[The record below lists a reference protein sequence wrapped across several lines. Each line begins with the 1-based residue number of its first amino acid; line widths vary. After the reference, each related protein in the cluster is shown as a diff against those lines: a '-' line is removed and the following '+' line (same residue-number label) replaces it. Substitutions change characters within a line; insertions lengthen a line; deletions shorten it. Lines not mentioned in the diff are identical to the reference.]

1 MPNRSDTNRERR
13 RTPRPPRR
21 GGRGGRRGAGRW
33 LGLQDKLLISMTLLV
48 CVTLLAAGLAFTWY
62 GGQQVRLLKRQ
73 EGGHVAAAAA
83 VAAAHV
89 LDVPQDG
96 PRADQLDALARRL
109 LLAPDITA
117 VSFYDDH
124 GRPLSAWR
132 NGEDG
137 EAIRFVTDVLS
148 AGEVAL
154 EDERN
159 PAAVASPA
167 LDVLLPIIT
176 DVNDAGDLRPRGFVG
191 VRVNNASAMAY
202 VHQASRVIAGGGL
215 AVLAV
220 ILPLVFLMVHRA
232 FAPIRRLDVAAR
244 QVAAGRFETVDVV
257 RGDALGNLA
266 EAFNYMVIRLAEQRG
281 RVDEAQ
287 ARLLEANLN
296 LERKV
301 DRRTYEI
308 ESASR
313 QLANE
318 IAEKE
323 DFLRA
328 VSHDLNAPLRN
339 IDGLVA
345 MLLRKHEK
353 DLPPEVLGR
362 LDRIKK
368 NVKHETDL
376 INELLELSRI
386 KTRRDEMEPV
396 NLEELIWD
404 LRGLFEADLRQRGID
419 LVIESRLPTLLAE
432 RGRIRQIFQNL
443 IDNAVKYMG
452 DGGVARIAIGA
463 RVGRSETEF
472 WVSDTGI
479 GVPPEDVDKVFF
491 VFRRGSNQ
499 GAIAGKGV
507 GLASVKSIV
516 ENYHGKIWV
525 ESGRATGGRG
535 STFRFTINGRFV
547 RADGNLF
554 AGEPTRFAGD
564 RADLGEAG
572 AVGEAPPSSDSLKR
586 AGDPDDLQL
595 DHDLAA

>member
-1 MPNRSDTNRERR
+1 MPKQSTTKRDRR
-13 RTPRPPRR
+13 RAPRPPR
-21 GGRGGRRGAGRW
+21 RRGAGRW

-83 VAAAHV
+83 VAAAQAV
-89 LDVPQDG
+89 NF
-96 PRADQLDALARRL
+96 ADTDALPGRLDTLAHRL
-109 LLAPDITA
+109 LRAPDITA

-132 NGEDG
+132 ND
-137 EAIRFVTDVLS
+137 EAGDAVRFVTDVLS

-154 EDERN
+154 DDERN
-159 PAAVASPA
+159 PAAAASPA
-167 LDVLLPIIT
+167 LDVLLPVIT
-176 DVNDAGDLRPRGFVG
+176 EVGDAGDLRPRGFVG

-220 ILPLVFLMVHRA
+220 VLPVVFLLVHRA

-244 QVAAGRFETVDVV
+244 QVAAGKFETVDIV

-266 EAFNYMVIRLAEQRG
+266 EAFNHMVVRLAEQRG

-287 ARLLEANLN
+287 ARLLEANLT

-301 DRRTYEI
+301 DRRTCEI

-313 QLANE
+313 QLASE

-339 IDGLVA
+339 IDGLVT
-345 MLLRKHEK
+345 MLLRKHER
-353 DLPPEVLGR
+353 DLPEEVLHR

-396 NLEELIWD
+396 NLEEMIWD
-404 LRGLFEADLRQRGID
+404 LRGLFEADLRGRNID

-443 IDNAVKYMG
+443 IDNAIKYMG
-452 DGGVARIAIGA
+452 DGGLARIAIGA

-499 GAIAGKGV
+499 GQVAGKGV

-525 ESGRATGGRG
+525 ESGRAVSGGRG

-547 RADGNLF
+547 QADGKLF
-554 AGEPTRFAGD
+554 SGEATRWAGEPGD
-564 RADLGEAG
+564 
-572 AVGEAPPSSDSLKR
+572 LKP
-586 AGDPDDLQL
+586 AIDPDDLQL